1 VEYFGGELVELGYP
15 MHGKPSRIRHRHS
28 DMFAGID
35 SEFSAG
41 RYHSLVAKSVPDCLR
56 VTAKTVMNKSS
67 TVSSQAQVVMAVE
80 HESLPMRAVQFH
92 PESIMSLEN
101 QCGYRL
107 IKNVVEEVV
116 ARIANA
122 S

>member
-1 VEYFGGELVELGYP
+1 
-15 MHGKPSRIRHRHS
+15 
-28 DMFAGID
+28 
-35 SEFSAG
+35 
-41 RYHSLVAKSVPDCLR
+41 
-56 VTAKTVMNKSS
+56 MNKSS

-80 HESLPMRAVQFH
+80 HESLPIRAVQFH